1 MAALGIN
8 QDTIA
13 ALATPPGNGGVAVI
27 RISGT
32 VVPEIIAQLIRKKL
46 PARTAIYT
54 SFLDADNVIID
65 SGIALYF
72 PAPASFTGEHVLELH
87 GHGGSVI
94 SNMLLK
100 RVLALGA
107 RLAQPGEFSQ
117 RAFLNNKIDLVQAEA
132 IADLIVS
139 HSEQAVRSAQQ
150 SLQGVFSKQIN
161 TLVDELT
168 ELRIYIEAAIDFV
181 DEEINF
187 LTDGVVEQRLTRLL
201 QQVTTIGQTAQQG
214 RLLREGISLVLAG
227 KPNTGKSSL
236 LNALAGHDAAIVTDI
251 PGTTRDVLR
260 ERIQIDGLPIN
271 IIDTAGLR
279 ESQDVVEQEGIRRAR
294 REINN
299 ADIVLF
305 MQDVRSPEFAEIEV
319 LPERI
324 KRIHVF
330 NKIDLVG
337 VAPSVVEIET
347 GAECFISVK
356 TGAGVALL
364 TEQIKKLV
372 GFQSQASVF
381 MARTRHLDALAQAQQ
396 HLEQALAQLKTHYA
410 FELVAEELRIA
421 QQHLGEIT
429 GQVSSDELLGK
440 IFASF
445 CIGK

>member
-32 VVPEIIAQLIRKKL
+32 LVPDIIAQLTRKKL
-46 PARTAIYT
+46 PARTAVYT
-54 SFLDADNVIID
+54 SFLDIDNVIID

-72 PAPASFTGEHVLELH
+72 PAPASFTGEDVLELH

-161 TLVDELT
+161 GLVDELT

-187 LTDGVVEQRLTRLL
+187 FNRWRGR
-201 QQVTTIGQTAQQG
+201 TTSDAFITTSH
-214 RLLREGISLVLAG
+214 RDW
-227 KPNTGKSSL
+227 PNR
-236 LNALAGHDAAIVTDI
+236 
-251 PGTTRDVLR
+251 TTRSV
-260 ERIQIDGLPIN
+260 I
-271 IIDTAGLR
+271 T
-279 ESQDVVEQEGIRRAR
+279 RR
-294 REINN
+294 
-299 ADIVLF
+299 
-305 MQDVRSPEFAEIEV
+305 
-319 LPERI
+319 
-324 KRIHVF
+324 
-330 NKIDLVG
+330 
-337 VAPSVVEIET
+337 
-347 GAECFISVK
+347 
-356 TGAGVALL
+356 
-364 TEQIKKLV
+364 
-372 GFQSQASVF
+372 
-381 MARTRHLDALAQAQQ
+381 
-396 HLEQALAQLKTHYA
+396 Y
-410 FELVAEELRIA
+410 
-421 QQHLGEIT
+421 
-429 GQVSSDELLGK
+429 
-440 IFASF
+440 
-445 CIGK
+445 

>member
-1 MAALGIN
+1 M
-8 QDTIA
+8 
-13 ALATPPGNGGVAVI
+13 
-27 RISGT
+27 
-32 VVPEIIAQLIRKKL
+32 
-46 PARTAIYT
+46 
-54 SFLDADNVIID
+54 
-65 SGIALYF
+65 
-72 PAPASFTGEHVLELH
+72 
-87 GHGGSVI
+87 
-94 SNMLLK
+94 
-100 RVLALGA
+100 
-107 RLAQPGEFSQ
+107 
-117 RAFLNNKIDLVQAEA
+117 
-132 IADLIVS
+132 
-139 HSEQAVRSAQQ
+139 
-150 SLQGVFSKQIN
+150 
-161 TLVDELT
+161 
-168 ELRIYIEAAIDFV
+168 
-181 DEEINF
+181 
-187 LTDGVVEQRLTRLL
+187 VEQRLTRLL
-201 QQVTTIGQTAQQG
+201 QQVTAIGQTAQQG

-279 ESQDVVEQEGIRRAR
+279 DSQDVVEQEGIRRAR
-294 REINN
+294 LEINN

-305 MQDVRSPEFAEIEV
+305 MQDVRLTPWMACSRATQEQLPSPELAEIEV

-337 VAPSVVEIET
+337 VAPSVLETAT
-347 GAECFISVK
+347 GAECYISVK

-372 GFQSQASVF
+372 GFQTQASVF
-381 MARTRHLDALAQAQQ
+381 MARTRHLDALAQAQH